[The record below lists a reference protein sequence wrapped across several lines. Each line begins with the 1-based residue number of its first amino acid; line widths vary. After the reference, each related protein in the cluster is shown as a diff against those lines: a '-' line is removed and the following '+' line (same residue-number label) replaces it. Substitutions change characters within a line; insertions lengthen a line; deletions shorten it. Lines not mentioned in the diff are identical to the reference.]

1 LELVSGGRARKK
13 KEKNICRRERGT
25 GGVCFAASEEFSDH
39 W

>member
-1 LELVSGGRARKK
+1 LELVSGGRARRK

-25 GGVCFAASEEFSDH
+25 SGVWFAASEEFSDH